1 MSISQPDTTDG
12 CLLDVTYTY
21 TVDNTGLV
29 DANIILFSREREGV
43 FADLVPLLEDTF
55 LEVAGTTNV
64 QETEEIDRCVA
75 QSFTTT
81 TIVRQLPNADLLCR
95 DTGFYP

>member
-1 MSISQPDTTDG
+1 MSITPSTED

-29 DANIILFSREREGV
+29 DANIVLFTRERDGA
-43 FADLVPLLEDTF
+43 FQDLMPLLDSTF
-55 LEVAGTTNV
+55 LELGGTTFV

-75 QSFTTT
+75 QTFTTN
-81 TIVRQLPNADLLCR
+81 TIVRQLPNPELLCK
-95 DTGFYP
+95 DTAFYP